1 MTHSYIRST
10 RSQFH
15 RLKLELVNQVTIPGP
30 ELPILIRRQ
39 ELECLTEVQCI
50 PLHFPPM
57 HQTLKSKK
65 NQMEGVGE
73 RESMKKTGIFKFIL
87 ISHEVFL

>member
-30 ELPILIRRQ
+30 RVSHSYPPSGAGVLDRGSI
-39 ELECLTEVQCI
+39 
-50 PLHFPPM
+50 HFPPM

>member
-30 ELPILIRRQ
+30 EFPILIRRQ
-39 ELECLTEVQCI
+39 ELECLNEVQCTFLPCI
-50 PLHFPPM
+50 KRSNPK
-57 HQTLKSKK
+57 KS
-65 NQMEGVGE
+65 NGGSGGE
-73 RESMKKTGIFKFIL
+73 RK
-87 ISHEVFL
+87 HEEDRNL

>member
-30 ELPILIRRQ
+30 RVSHSYPPSGAGVLDRGSMHSP
-39 ELECLTEVQCI
+39 
-50 PLHFPPM
+50 PLSSHASNAP
-57 HQTLKSKK
+57 KK
-65 NQMEGVGE
+65 IKWREWGRE
-73 RESMKKTGIFKFIL
+73 RA
-87 ISHEVFL
+87 